1 MAKILLI
8 DDEPD
13 VIEFQKKY
21 LERRKHS
28 VSTAANTLEA
38 MALINK
44 ESPDVIFCDVRL
56 ETDTAGLEILAQAKK
71 IIPNTIVYLVTGLTD
86 KEIEEKGSALG
97 AKEILI
103 KPLTNEILAQKVQE
117 TAG

>member
-1 MAKILLI
+1 MAKILLV

-21 LERRKHS
+21 LERRKHV
-28 VSTAANTLEA
+28 VSTAANTSEA
-38 MALINK
+38 MALIK
-44 ESPDVIFCDVRL
+44 EKSPDVIFCDVRL
-56 ETDTAGLEILAQAKK
+56 ETDTSGLEILAQAKR
-71 IIPNTIVYLVTGLTD
+71 IIPNTVVYLVTGLTD

-103 KPLTNEILAQKVQE
+103 KPLTNEILAQKIQSL
-117 TAG
+117 A

>member
-21 LERRKHS
+21 LERRKHI
-28 VSTAANTLEA
+28 VSTAANTQEA
-38 MALINK
+38 MDSIK
-44 ESPDVIFCDVRL
+44 RESPDVIFCDVRL

-86 KEIEEKGSALG
+86 KEIEEKGFALG

-103 KPLTNEILAQKVQE
+103 KPLTNEALAQKIQ
-117 TAG
+117 G